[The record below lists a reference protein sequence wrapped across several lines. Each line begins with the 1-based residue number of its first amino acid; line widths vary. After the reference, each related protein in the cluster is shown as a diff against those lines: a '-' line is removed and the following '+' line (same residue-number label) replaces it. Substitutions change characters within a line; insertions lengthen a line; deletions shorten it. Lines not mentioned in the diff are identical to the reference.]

1 MSYTMRTRPIDVL
14 FACAYGA
21 ALGLLLAAFI

>member
-1 MSYTMRTRPIDVL
+1 MHNTPIGPADVF
-14 FACAYGA
+14 FAITYGI

>member
-1 MSYTMRTRPIDVL
+1 MQNTPIGPADVF
-14 FACAYGA
+14 FAIAYGL

>member
-1 MSYTMRTRPIDVL
+1 MQNAPVGPLDVL
-14 FACAYGA
+14 FAIAYGL

>member
-1 MSYTMRTRPIDVL
+1 MHDTPIGPADVL
-14 FACAYGA
+14 FAAAYGI

>member
-1 MSYTMRTRPIDVL
+1 MHNTPLRPLDVL
-14 FACAYGA
+14 FACAYGI

>member
-1 MSYTMRTRPIDVL
+1 MQNTPLRPLDVF
-14 FACAYGA
+14 FAIAYGL

>member
-1 MSYTMRTRPIDVL
+1 MHDVPLRPLDVL
-14 FACAYGA
+14 FACAYGL